1 MGYGDL
7 VFLTVMAVLVGLIAW
22 YYLSPKKY
30 RRYPGS
36 DDNGSHMRPERNGD
50 GPSDGG
56 GD

>member
-22 YYLSPKKY
+22 HYLSPKKY